1 MAETNPQA
9 VPEEQKK
16 EKGTLE
22 SVIDEIWDFGKK
34 TIAIGAVV
42 AMPFLYNFYDPG
54 HVARAAVTTYGFAA
68 ARTTANIVQKKEPLE
83 GIVWQS
89 ATGAILSYPLAE
101 GFRAVNNLE
110 SRMMPEYGLAATKAA
125 KAGAFVFGVQ
135 PAVTTGR
142 TALNYGLGKKFREN
156 WWPSVKNTFKWL
168 GLYGALNVTFLYQYG
183 LLVQMI
189 TSAIGSYTLN
199 LVESLRRGK
208 GSIKNLFSALNP
220 FSYIGAS
227 ASVTYKLSRNLIG
240 GFYKG
245 LYDVGKSIGD
255 AIGSY
260 QPSAPAQT
268 APART
273 TPTPAPALQPA

>member
-1 MAETNPQA
+1 MAETIDDRVNA
-9 VPEEQKK
+9 NASPEKQEKK
-16 EKGTLE
+16 GFVANAFSEL
-22 SVIDEIWDFGKK
+22 SDFVKK
-34 TIAIGAVV
+34 TLVIGSIV
-42 AMPFLYNFYDPG
+42 AMPFLYYPFVPS
-54 HVARAAVTTYGFAA
+54 HVAGAAVTTYGFAA
-68 ARTTANIVQKKEPLE
+68 AKITSNIVQNKDPLE
-83 GIVWQS
+83 KIAWQG

-110 SRMMPEYGLAATKAA
+110 ARMMPEYGLAATKAA

-183 LLVQMI
+183 LLAQMI

-199 LVESLRRGK
+199 LVESLRGGK
-208 GSIKNLFSALNP
+208 GSLKNLFSALNP

-227 ASVTYKLSRNLIG
+227 ASLSYKLVGGVFTGIYDIG
-240 GFYKG
+240 KALGGGYTAKP
-245 LYDVGKSIGD
+245 
-255 AIGSY
+255 A
-260 QPSAPAQT
+260 APQIQT
-268 APART
+268 APAGAR
-273 TPTPAPALQPA
+273 

>member
-1 MAETNPQA
+1 MAEENNK
-9 VPEEQKK
+9 PEALQEHKEEKK
-16 EKGTLE
+16 KGTLE
-22 SVIDEIWDFGKK
+22 SVIDELWSFGKK
-34 TIAIGAVV
+34 AIAVGAIA
-42 AMPFLYNFYDPG
+42 AMPFLYNFYDPS

-68 ARTTANIVQKKEPLE
+68 AKTTANIVQKKDPLE
-83 GIVWQS
+83 GLVWQG

-110 SRMMPEYGLAATKAA
+110 SRMMSEYGLVATKAA

-168 GLYGALNVTFLYQYG
+168 GLYGALNVTYLYQYG

-189 TSAIGSYTLN
+189 TSAIGSYTIN

-208 GSIKNLFSALNP
+208 GSVKNLFSALNP
-220 FSYIGAS
+220 VPYITATAS
-227 ASVTYKLSRNLIG
+227 ATSKLARNV
-240 GFYKG
+240 FYG
-245 LYDVGKSIGD
+245 IPNAMY
-255 AIGSY
+255 AIGSSIRDLY
-260 QPSAPAQT
+260 KTSPKPAAPPKSAPET
-268 APART
+268 S
-273 TPTPAPALQPA
+273 PTK

>member
-1 MAETNPQA
+1 MANEQSQA
-9 VPEEQKK
+9 KTAEQEKKK

-22 SVIDEIWDFGKK
+22 SVVDELTSFGKK
-34 TIAIGAVV
+34 AIAIGAI
-42 AMPFLYNFYDPG
+42 ATMPWLYGLYDPT
-54 HVARAAVTTYGFAA
+54 HIARAATTTYGFAA
-68 ARTTANIVQKKEPLE
+68 AKTTANLIQNKDALE
-83 GIVWQS
+83 GIVWQG

-110 SRMMPEYGLAATKAA
+110 ARMMPEYGLATTKTV

-168 GLYGALNVTFLYQYG
+168 GLYGALNVTVLYQYG

-199 LVESLRRGK
+199 LVETLRRGE
-208 GSIKNLFSALNP
+208 GSIKNLYSALNP
-220 FSYIGAS
+220 IPYIGAT
-227 ASVTYKLSRNLIG
+227 ASVTGKLVRNAT
-240 GFYKG
+240 KG
-245 LYDVGKSIGD
+245 LFDAVY
-255 AIGSY
+255 AIGSSVSDMY
-260 QPSAPAQT
+260 K
-268 APART
+268 T
-273 TPTPAPALQPA
+273 TPKPATPPATVPAPA